1 MYAGDTIAAVATP
14 PGAGGIGIV
23 RVSGPLSATI
33 ATRVFV
39 PSGAGARWESH
50 RLHHGHVTTAEGRVL
65 DEGLAVLMRGPR
77 SYTGED
83 VLELHCHAS
92 PVLLRHVLSE
102 VLRCG
107 ARLAEAGEFT
117 RRAFLNGR
125 LDLTQAE
132 AVLDLVRARTSA
144 GAALAAQQLGGRLS
158 EHLAGLRAHLVG
170 LKASL
175 EVQIDFC
182 EEDVDVSASRLLST
196 ADLCLV
202 TIQDLINSYERGTM
216 LREGLR
222 VAIIGKP
229 NVGKSSLLNALLG
242 EDRAIVTAVAG
253 TTRDTIEETAD
264 FDGVPVVLSDT
275 AGLREAA
282 RADAVERLG
291 IERTHAQIAQAQLL
305 LKVLDAAAPLDAED
319 RAVLQAGAGLPHVVA
334 LNKND
339 LPQIISDHDVRRL
352 AAEGPI
358 LSVSATQRRGL
369 PALRQAVI
377 GRFFDDESPPTEA
390 PVLTSVRHRDA
401 LQKVLHSL
409 ALARE
414 SIADGQPADLV
425 AVDVQDAID
434 HLGEVTGQ
442 VTSEDVLDR
451 IFSEFC
457 LGK

>member
-14 PGAGGIGIV
+14 PGPGGIGII
-23 RVSGPLSATI
+23 RVSGPLSAAI
-33 ATRVFV
+33 AVRVFA
-39 PSGAGARWESH
+39 PSGAAANWESH
-50 RLHHGHVTTAEGRVL
+50 HLYHGRVMAAEGHVL

-83 VLELHCHAS
+83 VLELHCHGS
-92 PVLLRHVLSE
+92 PVLLRHVLAE

-107 ARLAEAGEFT
+107 ARLAEPGEFT

-132 AVLDLVRARTSA
+132 AVLDLVRARTTA
-144 GAALAAQQLGGRLS
+144 GAALATQQLDGRLS
-158 EHLAGLRAHLVG
+158 AHLAGLRTHLVG
-170 LKASL
+170 LKALL
-175 EVQIDFC
+175 EVQIDFS
-182 EEDVDVSASRLLST
+182 EEDVDVSAAQLLST
-196 ADLCLV
+196 TDTCLV
-202 TIQDLINSYERGTM
+202 TIQDLINTFERGTM
-216 LREGLR
+216 LRDGLR

-253 TTRDTIEETAD
+253 TTRDTIDETAD

-291 IERTHAQIAQAQLL
+291 IERTTAKMAQAQLL
-305 LKVLDAAAPLDAED
+305 LKVLDAAAPLDEED
-319 RAVLQAGAGLPHVVA
+319 LAVLNAAAGIPHVVV
-334 LNKND
+334 LNKID
-339 LPQIISDHDVRRL
+339 LPQIVSDQDVRRL
-352 AAEGPI
+352 AADGPI
-358 LSVSATQRRGL
+358 LSVSATERQGL

-377 GRFFDDESPPTEA
+377 GQFFNGDGPAADA

-401 LQKVLHSL
+401 LQKALRSL

-414 SIADGQPADLV
+414 SIAERAASRSGRRRCAGC
-425 AVDVQDAID
+425 
-434 HLGEVTGQ
+434 H
-442 VTSEDVLDR
+442 
-451 IFSEFC
+451 
-457 LGK
+457 